1 MPVHACA
8 SATPAGP
15 ASPAKRRPR
24 RLVPVWECTVLAVA
38 LSAAGPRPR
47 PPIPPCREGR
57 ALGMRERLDQ
67 AAAAAQPAGKP
78 MGQGSGEGSI
88 PGHVPPRVERHTS
101 SRGPSTAAWRSDG
114 WPSTVEDLKAFAR
127 LVTGAPALARSVG
140 GCGRLGAPAALLASH
155 GQPTGPSTPA
165 HTRYRL
171 AFSPD
176 AALAGDA
183 RTARVISGRR
193 I

>member
-1 MPVHACA
+1 MPVHAGA
-8 SATPAGP
+8 SSTPAGP
-15 ASPAKRRPR
+15 ASLAKRRPR

-78 MGQGSGEGSI
+78 MGQGSEEGSV
-88 PGHVPPRVERHTS
+88 PGHVPPRVEAHTS
-101 SRGPSTAAWRSDG
+101 SR
-114 WPSTVEDLKAFAR
+114 PSTVEDLKAFAR

-165 HTRYRL
+165 HTRYRPGLL
-171 AFSPD
+171 A
-176 AALAGDA
+176 
-183 RTARVISGRR
+183 RR
-193 I
+193 NTGG